1 MALRNLPDVGPC
13 PQLSRRDLGSV
24 LSSIGSGAVA
34 PAPLIPRPWPPMV
47 IDLRPGIFHG
57 RGLFPCGVSVP
68 RFICPSVFSATG
80 WCRRALLPSEL
91 LLVFDVPPI
100 VGAHFSSPGA
110 VSDLLHDIRA
120 PNKVLVQM
128 ARAL

>member
-1 MALRNLPDVGPC
+1 M
-13 PQLSRRDLGSV
+13 
-24 LSSIGSGAVA
+24 
-34 PAPLIPRPWPPMV
+34 
-47 IDLRPGIFHG
+47 
-57 RGLFPCGVSVP
+57 SVP
-68 RFICPSVFSATG
+68 GFICPSVFSATG

-110 VSDLLHDIRA
+110 VSDLLHDIRT

-128 ARAL
+128 ARALRQSFAVGGSDSFSESVQVDSSVVTSVWSAERLRLPMFLCLL